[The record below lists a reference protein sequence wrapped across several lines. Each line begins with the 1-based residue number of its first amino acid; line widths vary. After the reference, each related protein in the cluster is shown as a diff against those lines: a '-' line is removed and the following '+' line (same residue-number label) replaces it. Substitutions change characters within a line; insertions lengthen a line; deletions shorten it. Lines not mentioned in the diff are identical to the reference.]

1 MEAERPDRQSPG
13 SPEPVQKVQ
22 AGFSLLD
29 GLQPYMRQER
39 APASIVLIAINLI
52 VFVIMAVASGEE
64 VLFMPSTYLLQE
76 WGANFGPLTFNGEY
90 WRIFTSCFIHIG
102 IAHLLIN
109 MYVLWDYGSL
119 VERLYGTRYYLIL
132 YLLSGLGGSCVSL
145 LFTPTMTSAGASGA
159 IFGVVGGLF
168 ACFFNIRKRFPSE
181 FNRLVVRFFFLFVV
195 LTVVLGAFA
204 KLDNGAHFG
213 GLAIG
218 FLSGLFFFHERS
230 SFWYRLRFLGIPI
243 VGILIFGIYKVAL
256 TTPFDFDGSYRL
268 VAAKLDK
275 ASIKAERALRRAERY
290 ISENPDQALGY
301 VLKADIYESE
311 NNFADAID
319 FYNKALEKDPLFRQA
334 YTGKAFVEMRS
345 TDFESAI
352 VDATRSIELKE
363 NRDVV
368 FYTRMT
374 AYSALGEYEKAMK
387 DCDKLIAMRSP
398 RRTDYMVDRSLL
410 FMNMGDSGKALAE
423 LDKIVK
429 NNPEAIKPLTF
440 RAYFLYQLGDREA
453 AIADLNRTYSVK
465 KPASEFE
472 YLNRIYASL
481 IFGRDREALT
491 NAYELFENFPDKK
504 EANSY
509 GVIVGLLAA
518 KKLKDDKAFQTIR
531 NRLGNTAS
539 IDFWPNPVAAYI
551 IGDIDEKKVLEYA
564 GSNFS
569 RLTEA
574 RAYNGFLKES
584 DGDIEGAQKDYD
596 WVVEKGNKFFFEYQL
611 ANIRLK
617 MLEHPDLSN

>member
-243 VGILIFGIYKVAL
+243 VGILIFGIYKAAL
-256 TTPFDFDGSYRL
+256 TTPFDFDDSY
-268 VAAKLDK
+268 AALSF
-275 ASIKAERALRRAERY
+275 SIKTASMKKDRALQEADSF
-290 ISENPDQALGY
+290 IASNPDKGLAY
-301 VLKADIYESE
+301 IVKADLFAKE
-311 NNFADAID
+311 NNLKGALE
-319 FYNKALEKDPLFRQA
+319 FYNKALEKEPGLKQA
-334 YTGKAFVEMRS
+334 YSGKAFTEMRS
-345 TDFESAI
+345 GD
-352 VDATRSIELKE
+352 
-363 NRDVV
+363 
-368 FYTRMT
+368 Y
-374 AYSALGEYEKAMK
+374 K
-387 DCDKLIAMRSP
+387 D
-398 RRTDYMVDRSLL
+398 
-410 FMNMGDSGKALAE
+410 
-423 LDKIVK
+423 
-429 NNPEAIKPLTF
+429 
-440 RAYFLYQLGDREA
+440 
-453 AIADLNRTYSVK
+453 AIADATIVIDK
-465 KPASEFE
+465 GESE
-472 YLNRIYASL
+472 
-481 IFGRDREALT
+481 
-491 NAYELFENFPDKK
+491 
-504 EANSY
+504 
-509 GVIVGLLAA
+509 
-518 KKLKDDKAFQTIR
+518 
-531 NRLGNTAS
+531 
-539 IDFWPNPVAAYI
+539 
-551 IGDIDEKKVLEYA
+551 
-564 GSNFS
+564 
-569 RLTEA
+569 
-574 RAYNGFLKES
+574 
-584 DGDIEGAQKDYD
+584 
-596 WVVEKGNKFFFEYQL
+596 
-611 ANIRLK
+611 
-617 MLEHPDLSN
+617 